1 MAETFAKK
9 EKEKKKAK
17 KKQDREQKREDRKF
31 NNDKGKSLDEM
42 TVYVDEEGN
51 FHDSPPDFKPRKKID
66 LNSIQLGANTSVSE
80 EMTEFTGTVAFF
92 SDKGFGFIAEDNS
105 QNKVFVHSNQLN
117 EPVKEKDRVSLEK
130 EKTARGFS
138 AINVTKIK

>member
-66 LNSIQLGANTSVSE
+66 LNSLRLLVHFYRPFKDFYKDLWI
-80 EMTEFTGTVAFF
+80 
-92 SDKGFGFIAEDNS
+92 FIENLHYL
-105 QNKVFVHSNQLN
+105 KPLKNQI
-117 EPVKEKDRVSLEK
+117 RWRH
-130 EKTARGFS
+130 AM
-138 AINVTKIK
+138 